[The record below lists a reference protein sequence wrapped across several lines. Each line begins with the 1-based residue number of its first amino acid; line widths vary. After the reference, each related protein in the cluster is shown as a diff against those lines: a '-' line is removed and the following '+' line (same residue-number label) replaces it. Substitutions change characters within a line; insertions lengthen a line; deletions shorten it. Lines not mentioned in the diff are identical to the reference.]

1 MTELSPSILSADF
14 SRLGEQV
21 EEASAAGARY
31 IHFDVMD
38 GHFVPNITYGPV
50 VLNSLQKLSTAPFDV
65 HLMIENPERYIES
78 FATEKTEIITVQQET
93 CPHLY
98 RTLEQ
103 IKSLGKKAGVAIDP
117 ATPIETL
124 SSVFE
129 FVDLILIM
137 SVEPGFG
144 GQSFIP
150 FCMKKI
156 QKLASIRNRHGY
168 NFMIEVDGGVNKDNA
183 VEISE
188 SGTDILVAGSAVF
201 GGEKTIT
208 ENVKDLLRL
217 VKYDVD
223 EGQIHNIF

>member
-78 FATEKTEIITVQQET
+78 FAGEKTEIITVQQET

-124 SSVFE
+124 SSIFE

-183 VEISE
+183 VDISE

>member
-21 EEASAAGARY
+21 EEASKAGAGY

-50 VLNSLQKLSTAPFDV
+50 VLNSLEKLETAPFDV
-65 HLMIENPERYIES
+65 HLMIEEPERYIES

-117 ATPIETL
+117 ATPIEAL

-129 FVDLILIM
+129 FADLILVM
-137 SVEPGFG
+137 TVEPGFG

-150 FCMKKI
+150 FCLKKI
-156 QKLASIRNRHGY
+156 QKLASIRNRQGY
-168 NFMIEVDGGVNKDNA
+168 SFLIEADGGVNADNA
-183 VEISE
+183 VKISE

-201 GGEKTIT
+201 GGGRSIT
-208 ENVKDLLRL
+208 DNVRDFLRL
-217 VKYDVD
+217 VKYDID
-223 EGQIHNIF
+223 EGQIHNIL